1 MASDEVE
8 RLLRD
13 IRADQVVPVHY
24 AKKSLSARVVLLI
37 AAVIRAVLGRW

>member
-13 IRADQVVPVHY
+13 VRLDRVAPVY
-24 AKKSLSARVVLLI
+24 YSRKSLSARVVVLL
-37 AAVIRAVLGRW
+37 VFVLRAMLGRR